1 MSKAIP
7 VTVLSPAIINTV
19 SPCSPLAAAAVVEE
33 VRGSLTSRRRAI
45 SSQAPIVRILGDRIL
60 TRRRGQNFWRVASTG
75 EKIVPVGFVNH
86 INPPT
91 RRYSTALPHEQPRL
105 FITGTTNRFASSKR
119 LNSSLALSIL
129 PCI

>member
-60 TRRRGQNFWRVASTG
+60 TRRRGQTFWRVASTG
-75 EKIVPVGFVNH
+75 EKIGPVGVVYH
-86 INPPT
+86 ILICGSVTFTFCLLLPPVWICIFGFGSPIV
-91 RRYSTALPHEQPRL
+91 RRFL
-105 FITGTTNRFASSKR
+105 
-119 LNSSLALSIL
+119 
-129 PCI
+129 